1 MRRIFIHLACYAF
14 LCLPLFLPAQSIL
27 PDVNTIQC
35 PGQTI
40 TFTVTLPFNTGN
52 PTGVT
57 GTTVN
62 MGTYNSVPANVT
74 SQPFNIT
81 FPQGTT
87 NMQFNFTAQ
96 FIDDNT
102 PQSFQVTAWNG
113 STYVAYNFTYMKIQS
128 FKYPYYISR
137 IAPTPTSITAPRC
150 QVNSYNISFAN
161 VKYARNPSTT
171 PNGDEIGTA
180 SQYQYLLP
188 SGWSLGA
195 TVSNGSNWITATNS
209 VSVTSDASN
218 GDGGTISIRAANSCG
233 ASLIQ
238 GPVVQIPIS
247 RPAPT
252 LGISTTAT
260 TNFCVGTT
268 RTYTVSGV
276 PAGATIAWSTSN
288 SSVATV
294 PAGSSGTSVVVTGTG
309 NGTVQIKATVTQ
321 CTFVN
326 SVSSTVNVGVP
337 APALSITG
345 ADDNCP
351 FVTANSSNPTG
362 STGFTWTLDG
372 VVQSIHRS
380 TISFQN
386 LPGSHYICVSYTNS
400 CGTSPQS
407 CGYSSCPAGGGML
420 LASPN
425 PGNGVFTIS
434 VNTSAQT
441 QTAKTAGAAGTDRF
455 FRIRVSDQ
463 SGNIRKEFSYPSGVS
478 RTTIDL
484 SNLQNGTYILQTFN
498 NKTWNSMQIVIA
510 R

>member
-1 MRRIFIHLACYAF
+1 MKRIFIHLACYAL
-14 LCLPLFLPAQSIL
+14 LCLPLFSTAQSIS

-40 TFTVTLPFNTGN
+40 TYTVTLPFNTGY

-57 GTTVN
+57 GASVN
-62 MGTYNSVPANVT
+62 MGTYNSVPANAT
-74 SQPFNIT
+74 GQPSAPT
-81 FPQGTT
+81 FPPNT
-87 NMQFNFTAQ
+87 NTMVFTFTGQFV
-96 FIDDNT
+96 DDNT

-113 STYVAYNFTYMKIQS
+113 SGYVAYNFTYMKIQS
-128 FKYPYYISR
+128 FKYQYNISK
-137 IAPTPTSITAPRC
+137 IAPTPASITAPRC

-161 VKYARNPSTT
+161 VKYARNPSTAM
-171 PNGDEIGTA
+171 NGDEIGTA

-195 TVSNGSNWITATNS
+195 NISNGSNWITATNS
-209 VSVTSDASN
+209 ISVTSDASN

-238 GPVVQIPIS
+238 GPIVQIPVS
-247 RPAPT
+247 RPGPT
-252 LGISTTAT
+252 LGLSTTAT

-309 NGTVQIKATVTQ
+309 DGTVQVKATVTQ

-326 SVSSTVNVGVP
+326 SASLNVNVGLP

-351 FVTANSSNPTG
+351 FVTANSSNPLG

-372 VVQSIHRS
+372 VVQSIHRN

-386 LPGSHYICVSYTNS
+386 LPGSHYICVTYTNS
-400 CGTSPQS
+400 CGTSPRS
-407 CGYSSCPAGGGML
+407 CGYSSCPAGGGMI

-434 VNTSAQT
+434 VNASAQT
-441 QTAKTAGAAGTDRF
+441 QAATTAGAAGADRLY
-455 FRIRVSDQ
+455 RIRVSDQ
-463 SGNIRKEFSYPSGVS
+463 SGNIRKEFTYPSGVS

-498 NKTWNSMQIVIA
+498 NKTWNSTQIVIA